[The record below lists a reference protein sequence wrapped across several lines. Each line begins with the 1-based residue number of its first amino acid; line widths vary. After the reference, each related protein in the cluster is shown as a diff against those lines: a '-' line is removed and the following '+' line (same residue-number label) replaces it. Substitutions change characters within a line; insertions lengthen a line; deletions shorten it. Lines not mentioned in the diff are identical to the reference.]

1 MLPALARIAVL
12 LVVTAPLFSGCAYN
26 KATATAD
33 PSADLGAIKVVHVVK
48 TPDDDHDVNTLIAA
62 DLRSRGYSVTTSI
75 DTDRQVDALVTYQDK
90 WIWDITMYML
100 ELTITVRDPKT
111 DYPLASGNSMH
122 TSLTRKS
129 PTEMVAEV
137 IDSILKQGK

>member
-1 MLPALARIAVL
+1 
-12 LVVTAPLFSGCAYN
+12 
-26 KATATAD
+26 
-33 PSADLGAIKVVHVVK
+33 
-48 TPDDDHDVNTLIAA
+48 
-62 DLRSRGYSVTTSI
+62 
-75 DTDRQVDALVTYQDK
+75 
-90 WIWDITMYML
+90 MYVL

>member
-1 MLPALARIAVL
+1 
-12 LVVTAPLFSGCAYN
+12 
-26 KATATAD
+26 
-33 PSADLGAIKVVHVVK
+33 
-48 TPDDDHDVNTLIAA
+48 
-62 DLRSRGYSVTTSI
+62 
-75 DTDRQVDALVTYQDK
+75 LVTYQDK
-90 WIWDITMYML
+90 WIWDITMYVL